1 MFLKLRS
8 QALPIA
14 LLVLSGI
21 WMAANICPLFYSLL
35 FPTEDIQRIVQ
46 ALEGRETL
54 PRELAP
60 VVQETMTTSG
70 PLQRAIQVSAFVRST
85 SEYKLSES
93 HTTKVTALSYL
104 AWFEKRPKS
113 TILVIIRT
121 ETDGSQIRFDIKE
134 GRPLVTLYL
143 YLLPVLPFAFAVY
156 WFRRNARSPEKKQHH
171 ANLVTGPSV

>member
-1 MFLKLRS
+1 MRSQRS

-14 LLVLSGI
+14 SLVLSGI

-35 FPTEDIQRIVQ
+35 FPTEDIQRIVR
-46 ALEGRETL
+46 ALEGSETV

-70 PLQRAIQVSAFVRST
+70 PLQRAIQVSAFARSS
-85 SEYKLSES
+85 SEYKLGES

-104 AWFEKRPKS
+104 AWFEKRQKS

-143 YLLPVLPFAFAVY
+143 YLLAVLPFAFAVY
-156 WFRRNARSPEKKQHH
+156 WFRRNARSPAKEQYH
-171 ANLVTGPSV
+171 AKSVTGPSV